1 MHHHTPSESE
11 KENDPMTS
19 EPFKAMVVAAG
30 QDNTYLRQIKDRGI
44 ADLPDGDLLIRVK
57 YSSLNYKDA
66 LSATGNKGVT
76 RNYPHTPGIDAAGIV
91 AASAVDD
98 FKVGDAVLVTG
109 YDLGMNTCGGFGQY
123 VRVPAEWVVALPD
136 GLTLKESMIFGTA
149 GFTAG
154 MGILFLTERVRPQ
167 DGPVLVTGA
176 TGGVGSLAL
185 AMLAKLGY
193 TVAAVT
199 GKTSEAAY
207 LKGLGASRI
216 IDRAEAADTSG
227 RPLLKSQW
235 AGVLDTVGGQILAT
249 AIKAALPWGTVT
261 CCGNVASPD
270 LPLTVFPFILRGVR
284 LIGIDSQN
292 CPMDV
297 RLKVWQNLAGPWK
310 IEGLHDLCKEISLE
324 GLSENIDLILEGRQK
339 GRVVVNLEQ

>member
-1 MHHHTPSESE
+1 MVSE
-11 KENDPMTS
+11 T
-19 EPFKAMVVAAG
+19 FKAMVVEAG
-30 QDNTYLRQIKDRGI
+30 GDNTYLRQIKNRTV
-44 ADLPDGDLLIRVK
+44 ADLPDGDILIQVK

-66 LSATGNKGVT
+66 LSASGNKGVT
-76 RNYPHTPGIDAAGIV
+76 RKYPHTPGIDAAGTV
-91 AASAVDD
+91 ADSAVDG
-98 FKVGDAVLVTG
+98 FNPGDAVLVTG
-109 YDLGMNTCGGFGQY
+109 YDLGMNTSGGFGRY
-123 VRVPAEWVVALPD
+123 VRVPAEWVVNLPD
-136 GLTLKESMIFGTA
+136 GLTFKESMIYGTA

-154 MGILFLTERVRPQ
+154 MGILFLTERVTPR
-167 DGPVLVTGA
+167 DGPILVTGA
-176 TGGVGSLAL
+176 TGGVGSLAV
-185 AMLAKLGY
+185 AILAKLGY

-207 LKGLGASRI
+207 LKGLGASQI
-216 IDRAEAADTSG
+216 IARAEAADTSG

-235 AGVLDTVGGQILAT
+235 AGVLDTVGGEILAS
-249 AIKAALPWGTVT
+249 AVKATLPWGTVT

-297 RLKVWQNLAGPWK
+297 RLKVWENLAGAWK
-310 IEGLHDLCKEISLE
+310 VDGLHDLCKEISME
-324 GLSENIDLILEGRQK
+324 GLSENIDLILNGRQK